1 MGNMNTE
8 KMLEHLIGFD
18 TTSRHS
24 NLALID
30 FVAQW
35 LEDCGVASQRIPD
48 DTGKKANLVATIG
61 PADIPGLVLSGHTD
75 VVPIDGQQ
83 WDTDPFKAHIA
94 DGRMSGRGT
103 ADMKGFIAS
112 VLSSVPAMQKARL
125 QRPFVLALSYD
136 EEVGCVGVRKLLAQM
151 ANWEVKPMGCIVGE
165 PTSMKVVIGH
175 KGKRSLRVIVTGT
188 AAHSS
193 LAPTAVN
200 AAEYGARLTVFIQD
214 LGRQLAREGRRDE
227 LYDIAHTT
235 AHVGVLRGGQMLNIV
250 PEECRLDFEFRAL
263 PEDDIDR
270 LVQEVK
276 DYATNE
282 LLPAMKSVSAD
293 ANIEFTDISGFP
305 GLSTQ
310 PTNGFVSMVR
320 ELANSE
326 SLTKV
331 AYGTEAGLFTQTVG
345 IPAVVCGPGSI
356 EQAHKPN
363 EWIAQQ
369 QLLQADQFL
378 ARLIATSSTA

>member
-378 ARLIATSSTA
+378 ARLIAASSTA